1 MKSEK
6 LRDSAEVSFPVGKGS
21 QLFLNH
27 LLTQLQYL
35 GQLHNLSQKIIHPED
50 FFNCS
55 KGSPNIQINVQK
67 FTVLQFLVKQSK
79 DPYLLE
85 FFPAHF

>member
-50 FFNCS
+50 FFL
-55 KGSPNIQINVQK
+55 IVQK
-67 FTVLQFLVKQSK
+67 DHLIFKLMCKSLQFYS
-79 DPYLLE
+79 
-85 FFPAHF
+85 FW